1 LNPHIKKFK
10 VEDFKKHQENLINL
24 INKTASKSLI
34 ENNQKILATDWQII
48 SENVKRDYVQY
59 FIFNILNKLSP
70 LYGKEFNCEKIE
82 LINIWFQI
90 YGKGG
95 FHGKHRHS
103 NAHFSNVL
111 FLKLPEKNLKTK
123 IYDLNNSIIETD
135 INEGDII
142 TFPAYLKHESLI
154 NIYDENKIIISY
166 NINIV

>member
-1 LNPHIKKFK
+1 LSSHIKIFK
-10 VEDFKKHQENLINL
+10 IEDFKNHQKNLINL
-24 INKTASKSLI
+24 LNETLSKSLI
-34 ENNQKILATDWQII
+34 EKDQKILATDWQIVSKNI
-48 SENVKRDYVQY
+48 KRNYVEY
-59 FIFNILNKLSP
+59 FIFNILNKFSP
-70 LYGKEFNCEKIE
+70 FLCKEFNCEKIE

-90 YGKGG
+90 YDKGG

-111 FLKLPEKNLKTK
+111 FLKLPHKNLKTK
-123 IYDLNNSIIETD
+123 IYDLDNSIIEID
-135 INEGDII
+135 INEGDIL

>member
-10 VEDFKKHQENLINL
+10 IEDFKNHQKNLLNLID
-24 INKTASKSLI
+24 KTPSKSLI
-34 ENNQKILATDWQII
+34 EKDQKILATDWQII
-48 SENVKRDYVQY
+48 SQNHKRDYVEY
-59 FIFNILNKLSP
+59 FIFNILNKFTPFLC
-70 LYGKEFNCEKIE
+70 KELNCEKIE

-90 YGKGG
+90 YGKDG

-111 FLKLPEKNLKTK
+111 FLKLPNKNLKTK
-123 IYDLNNSIIETD
+123 IYDLNNSIIEID
-135 INEGDII
+135 IDEGDIL

-154 NIYDENKIIISY
+154 NIYNENKIIISY